1 MDHGN
6 LQGLKSDFQKLL
18 YELHPA
24 YFAESPENEQVL
36 NILPLECV
44 ELIRSLP
51 EPGNEKNG
59 FHPGSMTF
67 INNTF
72 MQTPE
77 GVDERLRTRLD
88 LLRRASNVR
97 DEISIKTPYHT
108 VEGIFPIIVQNRII
122 HALWTGPLKVDEFVE
137 GDYRTISR
145 LTDLE
150 LEDIQAVTERTPT
163 LSPDELE
170 NILKHYRLM
179 ATILTQAMNPAAQ
192 VDAPREPEMER
203 KARDHALSA
212 LAGGFAHHFNGLLS
226 IILGYSSY
234 LLNHENLSEESTGVL
249 QRIAEAAQKGRR
261 LTRDLLGFAG
271 QVDEA
276 EKVCKIHGI
285 FNEVVSLL
293 ESQSDSNV
301 RFVRKLRAEYDQ
313 VLARPNELQQIVYN
327 MLSCAMDCL
336 AESGGEISLRSV
348 NTELPQEDGKGS
360 RKHIRID
367 VSDSGALATHTGE
380 EPLHEALLEQE
391 IQEEEISLSSL
402 HTIVQ
407 NLEGA
412 VAVTTDS
419 IGITHI
425 EILLPV
431 WTGEPL
437 EHQASRPARLVSSR
451 VWVVDDD
458 PLFRDMCT
466 KVLDEDGHEVTPY
479 SDGHEM
485 QVAFEKAGDKPDLM
499 VFDFSMPEYN
509 GLELREW
516 LQGMGYDI
524 PVIMVSGLSTSH
536 PDIKRALKMK
546 KTFYIQKPF
555 SYRELADLASVA
567 MGETLLGE

>member
-24 YFAESPENEQVL
+24 YFAESPQNEQVAQL
-36 NILPLECV
+36 LPRESV
-44 ELIRSLP
+44 ELIHSLP
-51 EPGNEKNG
+51 KPGDEQHG
-59 FHPGSMTF
+59 FHSDSIAF
-67 INNTF
+67 INDTF

-88 LLRRASNVR
+88 LLRRANNAR
-97 DEISIKTPYHT
+97 DEVSIKTPYHT
-108 VEGIFPIIVQNRII
+108 VEAIFPIIVQNQII

-145 LTDLE
+145 LTDME
-150 LEDIQAVTERTPT
+150 IEDIQRVTARMHT
-163 LSPDELE
+163 LTASELE
-170 NILKHYRLM
+170 SILEHYRLM
-179 ATILTQAMNPAAQ
+179 ANILTKAMCPGAKPP
-192 VDAPREPEMER
+192 APRDPNLEL

-234 LLNHENLSEESTGVL
+234 LLNHESLSEESTEVL

-261 LTRDLLGFAG
+261 LTNDLLGFAG
-271 QVDEA
+271 EKDEA
-276 EKVCKIHGI
+276 QKVCKIHTI

-293 ESQSDSNV
+293 ESQSHSRV
-301 RFVRKLRAEYDQ
+301 RFVRKLRAESDQ
-313 VLARPNELQQIVYN
+313 VLAAPNELQQIVYN

-336 AESGGEISLRSV
+336 AEGGGEISLRSI
-348 NTELPQEDGKGS
+348 NTELPTEDGKGK
-360 RKHIRID
+360 RQHIRID

-380 EPLHEALLEQE
+380 EPLYEALLEQE
-391 IQEEEISLSSL
+391 IQEEEINLSSL
-402 HTIVQ
+402 HHMVK
-407 NLEGA
+407 NLEGT

-425 EILLPV
+425 EILLPI
-431 WTGEPL
+431 WMGEPVDYPK
-437 EHQASRPARLVSSR
+437 SRPARLVSSQ

-458 PLFRDMCT
+458 PLFLDMCS
-466 KVLDEDGHEVTPY
+466 KVLEEDGHAVESFT
-479 SDGHEM
+479 DGYEM
-485 QVAFEKAGDKPDLM
+485 QKALEKAELAPDLM

-516 LQGMGYDI
+516 LEGIKFDI
-524 PVIMVSGLSTSH
+524 PVIMVSGLTTNH
-536 PDIKRALKMK
+536 PDIRRALEMK
-546 KTFYIQKPF
+546 KTFFIQKPF